1 MSVRLHHQ
9 RPDDPA
15 ASPIVVERAGAQSRV
30 GCVRGS
36 LAAPLLAV
44 CGLGGGAGA
53 STLSYLIAR
62 YAVTSGR
69 GNVIVCDT
77 GGPAGGLAACTS
89 VESAWSLTEASNRL
103 ADDLSLADGLYAVD
117 DVAGAPG
124 RELRVIA
131 TGPRFSSS
139 GDPAALEAL
148 LAMTRSDAVHALT
161 VVDCGTLQRAADRIA
176 LRCASH
182 VAWVMP
188 ATASGIR
195 RGERVLTQIR
205 PRPTHRELLVA
216 RRDRRQATPGLRA
229 LEALARQRNAPLVL
243 MPDVPDVLDDA
254 PRALEQ
260 AQVTLQAILGVL
272 QR

>member
-1 MSVRLHHQ
+1 MTVRLPHE
-9 RPDDPA
+9 RPSDPRV
-15 ASPIVVERAGAQSRV
+15 SRGVVEHAGAQSRL
-30 GCVRGS
+30 GRPRRS
-36 LAAPLLAV
+36 LTAPLLAV
-44 CGLGGGAGA
+44 CGLCGGAGA
-53 STLSYLIAR
+53 STLSYLLAR
-62 YAVTSGR
+62 FAVANGC
-69 GNVIVCDT
+69 GHVLVCDT

-89 VESAWSLTEASNRL
+89 VESAWSLTEASDRF

-117 DVAGAPG
+117 DVAGARG
-124 RELRVIA
+124 SELRVIA

-139 GDPAALEAL
+139 GDPTALNAL
-148 LAMTRSDAVHALT
+148 LGMVRDDGAHALT

-182 VAWVMP
+182 VAWVLP
-188 ATASGIR
+188 ATASGVR

-229 LEALARQRNAPLVL
+229 LKALARQRSSPLVL
-243 MPDVPDVLDDA
+243 MPDVPDVFEDA

-272 QR
+272 ER